1 MIFKLNEK
9 TFHSKHRKFKFQ
21 KTRENPS
28 FDGKLRS
35 KDLFTKFEMF
45 GM

>member
-1 MIFKLNEK
+1 MEIPWIFSGFSQDFRW
-9 TFHSKHRKFKFQ
+9 TVIFH
-21 KTRENPS
+21 
-28 FDGKLRS
+28 GKLRS